1 MVFIKPKDTKEIQ
14 NYLVSWLNTN
24 LIDPYEQATSKTRST
39 FVYGDD
45 FKMSGN
51 PPVLHVDCN
60 DFTARNIAG
69 QTGVYLD
76 EETHQI
82 IIYYYC
88 QRDHRFTFADNGL
101 TLTNEA
107 QCRKYLQ
114 YVKDKLKEALAANN
128 NPFAGYIN
136 NVSFGSIPK
145 PILSQPSSWF
155 MSMLP
160 MNINTY
166 RR

>member
-1 MVFIKPKDTKEIQ
+1 MTAYLVPKDTREIQ
-14 NYLVSWLNTN
+14 NFLVTWLNTN
-24 LIDPYEQATSKTRST
+24 LVDPYEQATSKTRST

-51 PPVLHVDCN
+51 PPVLHVDVN
-60 DFTARNIAG
+60 DFKADNIVG
-69 QTGVYLD
+69 QSGVYLD

-82 IIYYYC
+82 VIYYYC

-114 YVKDKLKEALAANN
+114 YVKDQLKVHMSD
-128 NPFAGYIN
+128 FAGYLN
-136 NVSFGSIPK
+136 NVKFGTIPK
-145 PILSQPSSWF
+145 PTLSQQSGWF
-155 MSMLP
+155 VSMLP
-160 MNINTY
+160 LTTNTY